1 MGRAEVGY
9 RPRVSDDHAVSA
21 PPRDADSD
29 RTRLEAA
36 LRRRGLPLVVRHDRR
51 GSAILRR
58 AAPALTFL
66 LLNDPL
72 STALAR
78 LLSVREDELTRRLDN
93 SAWVFAL
100 LALTVAALVVP
111 IIAGWL
117 VSKLVRALDRTGGL
131 VLAGTLLVLVAFV
144 APVVE
149 WVARW
154 REPLWLNLTI
164 NVSLTAL
171 VLVGVYAGAGSIL
184 AWALRRAFAQLS
196 KVGAMA
202 TQALPLLVLVV
213 LFAFFS
219 TEMWQIASALP
230 RPRLW
235 LVVASLS
242 ALSVLFMIG
251 TLREELHGMVEKASS
266 EQLPELPAKL
276 ADLAVPAGPE
286 TVRLSRRERVNLI
299 LVLFLAQALQI
310 ALLAVLVFCL
320 FIGLGALAVDKAVVV
335 SWIGLEQFQ
344 RTGTLFGVHLL
355 LPNALVQLSIF
366 LAAFSGLYFTASAAT
381 DPLYRK
387 AFFEPLVAEVRV
399 SLAVRQAYLARTTAG
414 A

>member
-1 MGRAEVGY
+1 
-9 RPRVSDDHAVSA
+9 VSEDHAVDGDGA
-21 PPRDADSD
+21 PDRDEDSD

-36 LRRRGLPLVVRHDRR
+36 LRHRGLPLVVRRDRR

-58 AAPALTFL
+58 SAPALTFL
-66 LLNDPL
+66 LVNDPI
-72 STALAR
+72 STLLAR
-78 LLSVREDELTRRLDN
+78 SLAVDEAELTRRLNN

-100 LALTVAALVVP
+100 LAITVAALVIPVL
-111 IIAGWL
+111 AGWA
-117 VSKLVRALDRTGGL
+117 VARWSPVDSTGRL
-131 VLAGTLLVLVAFV
+131 VLAGTALLLVVLVL
-144 APVVE
+144 PLVE
-149 WVARW
+149 WAAGLRS
-154 REPLWLNLTI
+154 PLRLNLAI
-164 NVSLTAL
+164 NGGLTL
-171 VLVGVYAGAGSIL
+171 VVLVGVYAGAGSIL
-184 AWALRRAFAQLS
+184 AWALRRAFAQLG

-219 TEMWQIASALP
+219 TEMWQIADALP
-230 RPRLW
+230 RRQLW

-242 ALSVLFMIG
+242 ALSVLFMIA
-251 TLREELHGMVEKASS
+251 TLRDELSGMVDEASS
-266 EQLPELPAKL
+266 GSLPDLPAKL
-276 ADLAVPAGPE
+276 ADLAVENGPDG
-286 TVRLSRRERVNLI
+286 VRLRRRERANLI

-320 FIGLGALAVDKAVVV
+320 FIGLGELAVEDEVVI
-335 SWIGLEQFQ
+335 SWIGEEQFEK
-344 RTGTLFGVHLL
+344 TGTVFGVHLL

-381 DPLYRK
+381 DPLYRR

-414 A
+414 P